1 MAVPFRL
8 APSYTALETAW
19 REGQNHFIFARSF
32 YVTHAYTVR
41 RKEASM
47 AHDEEPIVKS
57 PTEARGGVKKGI
69 WKILAISIVLAIIAM
84 VLIGQ
89 GTPTPT
95 G

>member
-1 MAVPFRL
+1 
-8 APSYTALETAW
+8 
-19 REGQNHFIFARSF
+19 
-32 YVTHAYTVR
+32 
-41 RKEASM
+41 M